1 MMSVHSSKMLRQK
14 LVPGTGGLLRWF
26 GRMWIR
32 GLWIW
37 KVVRCF
43 KWRLMDDPSKNME
56 DFVSKSDLTVQ
67 TWSKRF
73 QWRRTSVCGLET
85 VFIVF

>member
-1 MMSVHSSKMLRQK
+1 MVWKNVDS
-14 LVPGTGGLLRWF
+14 GT
-26 GRMWIR
+26 
-32 GLWIW
+32 WIW

-73 QWRRTSVCGLET
+73 L
-85 VFIVF
+85 